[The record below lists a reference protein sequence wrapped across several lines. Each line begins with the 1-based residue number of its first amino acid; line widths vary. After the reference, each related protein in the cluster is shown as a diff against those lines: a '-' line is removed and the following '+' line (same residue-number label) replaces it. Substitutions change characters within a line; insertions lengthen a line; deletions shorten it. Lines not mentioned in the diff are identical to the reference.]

1 VVEKEAGETGQR
13 EGGIMNTESIAAV
26 GILIMLAVS
35 FISFIVFM
43 VMSLRF
49 QFKMKNFLQ
58 FLPLIILTSASAVA
72 FYQPNETERII
83 LYLALFG
90 YFVFILIIWFVKRK
104 WKQRND
110 RRTVER
116 YAL

>member
-1 VVEKEAGETGQR
+1 MNL
-13 EGGIMNTESIAAV
+13 EGMLAV
-26 GILIMLAVS
+26 GILILLAVA

-43 VMSLRF
+43 AMSFRF
-49 QFKMKNFLQ
+49 QFRMKHFLQ
-58 FLPLIILTSASAVA
+58 FIPLVILTSASAVA

-90 YFVFILIIWFVKRK
+90 YFIFILIVWFVKRK

-110 RRTVER
+110 RKTVER

>member
-1 VVEKEAGETGQR
+1 MNL
-13 EGGIMNTESIAAV
+13 EGMLAV
-26 GILIMLAVS
+26 GILILLAVA

-43 VMSLRF
+43 AMSFRF
-49 QFKMKNFLQ
+49 QFRMKHFLQ
-58 FLPLIILTSASAVA
+58 FLPLVILTSASAVA

-90 YFVFILIIWFVKRK
+90 YFIFILIVWFVKRK

-110 RRTVER
+110 RKTVER

>member
-1 VVEKEAGETGQR
+1 
-13 EGGIMNTESIAAV
+13 MNTEGIIAV
-26 GILIMLAVS
+26 GILILMAVS

-49 QFKMKNFLQ
+49 QFKMRTFLQ
-58 FLPLIILTSASAVA
+58 FLPLVILTSASAVA

-83 LYLALFG
+83 LYLVLFG
-90 YFVFILIIWFVKRK
+90 YFVFIVIIWFLKRI

-110 RRTVER
+110 RKTVER

>member
-1 VVEKEAGETGQR
+1 
-13 EGGIMNTESIAAV
+13 MNTESIAAV

-43 VMSLRF
+43 AMSLRF
-49 QFKMKNFLQ
+49 QFRMRNLLQ
-58 FLPLIILTSASAVA
+58 FLPLVILTSASAVA

-104 WKQRND
+104 WKQRKD
-110 RRTVER
+110 RKTVER